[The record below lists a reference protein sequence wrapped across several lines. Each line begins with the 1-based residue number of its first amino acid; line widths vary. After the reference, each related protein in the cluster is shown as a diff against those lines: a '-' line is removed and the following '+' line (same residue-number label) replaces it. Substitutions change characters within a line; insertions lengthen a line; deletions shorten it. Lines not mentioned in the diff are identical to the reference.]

1 MRFARHDFESVLDF
15 VRDLYSHHGLD
26 DFAERAMGSLRGIVA
41 AERIIYGN
49 FDVERQAATL
59 RMQPSIVTEQDGTVD
74 GAVNGALTG
83 FAHGL
88 AAKRRMLSEEGVRFV
103 SDQRVDLS
111 LRARL

>member
-26 DFAERAMGSLRGIVA
+26 DCAERAMGSLREIVG

-74 GAVNGALTG
+74 GAVNGICRSSAVTI
-83 FAHGL
+83 
-88 AAKRRMLSEEGVRFV
+88 EGVSRG
-103 SDQRVDLS
+103 
-111 LRARL
+111 ARRLNQCPFTA